1 MDLLSII
8 RNPKQA
14 LKNYNLK
21 ILENEKSLAYNLKV
35 ESILLLLT
43 KDLTPKQSIDLFRD
57 VDEKYYQL
65 IENKDSEMIVQ
76 ILTIKDFLKK

>member
-1 MDLLSII
+1 MNLLETIK
-8 RNPKQA
+8 NPKKS
-14 LKNYNLK
+14 LKTYNEKRKENLK
-21 ILENEKSLAYNLKV
+21 ALEYDLKV

-76 ILTIKDFLKK
+76 VLAIKDFLKK

>member
-1 MDLLSII
+1 MNLLETIK
-8 RNPKQA
+8 NPKKA
-14 LKNYNLK
+14 LKAHNEKRKENLK
-21 ILENEKSLAYNLKV
+21 ALEYDLKV

-76 ILTIKDFLKK
+76 VLAIKDFLKK

>member
-1 MDLLSII
+1 MNLLETIK
-8 RNPKQA
+8 NPKKA
-14 LKNYNLK
+14 LKSYNEKRKENLK
-21 ILENEKSLAYNLKV
+21 ALEYDLKV

-76 ILTIKDFLKK
+76 VLAIKDFLKK

>member
-1 MDLLSII
+1 MNLLETIK
-8 RNPKQA
+8 NPKKA
-14 LKNYNLK
+14 LKTYNEKRKENLK
-21 ILENEKSLAYNLKV
+21 ALEYDLKV

-76 ILTIKDFLKK
+76 VLAIKDFLKK